1 MMKIADIGFSS
12 SVAGDLHL
20 PDGIA
25 PKEGFP
31 AAVLIHGGGWTS
43 MDRSRFNGIADM
55 LAEHGFAVFNIDYR
69 LAPQHPWPAGLNDCK
84 AAIKYLH
91 HSDFPVNKKKIFVI
105 GGSAGG
111 HYALV
116 AGLSMPKNTVCGIIS
131 ISGID
136 DVFADSLSSPG
147 RYTQLLGRV
156 PEKDDLLQLDP
167 AEYYTAD
174 APPILC
180 THCRYDTVVPFAV
193 CTAFEESVLKKNG
206 NISVYSYGLER
217 RNEGHAIWIPD
228 THPPRLYGDI
238 EAVVIGFM
246 REIVNKSEF

>member
-1 MMKIADIGFSS
+1 MVTIADIGFSS

-84 AAIKYLH
+84 AAIKYLQY
-91 HSDFPVNKKKIFVI
+91 SDFPVNKKKIFVI

-136 DVFADSLSSPG
+136 DVFAHSFWAECLKRMIFCSLILRSIILLMRR
-147 RYTQLLGRV
+147 RYCVPTAVMILLYHLQYVQLL
-156 PEKDDLLQLDP
+156 
-167 AEYYTAD
+167 
-174 APPILC
+174 
-180 THCRYDTVVPFAV
+180 
-193 CTAFEESVLKKNG
+193 
-206 NISVYSYGLER
+206 
-217 RNEGHAIWIPD
+217 
-228 THPPRLYGDI
+228 
-238 EAVVIGFM
+238 
-246 REIVNKSEF
+246 KSRC